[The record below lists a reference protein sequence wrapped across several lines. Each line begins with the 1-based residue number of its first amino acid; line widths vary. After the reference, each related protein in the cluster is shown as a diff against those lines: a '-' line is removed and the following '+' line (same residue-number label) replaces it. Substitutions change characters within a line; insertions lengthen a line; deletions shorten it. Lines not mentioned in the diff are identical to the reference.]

1 MIKNVV
7 IWSDHVA
14 GASIRYL
21 ARPCFGD
28 KMQSSPTGTTQ
39 THHEASA
46 VSAAVVY
53 C

>member
-21 ARPCFGD
+21 ARPWAI
-28 KMQSSPTGTTQ
+28 KTLWRQNA
-39 THHEASA
+39 E
-46 VSAAVVY
+46 
-53 C
+53 